1 MHEHILAAIVTDDE
15 AEALLPVEEFYDA
28 LAFANDLGGHPAP
41 TAATTAAEAATAA
54 AETAA
59 ATATAAEA
67 IAAAEAAA
75 AAAKAVT
82 AMSAAATAAAE
93 VVAATISAEIFVPEA
108 VALILATALAEAP
121 TIKTHAVLV
130 FQYRP
135 IPSRLPAGRCSR
147 VLNFWQ
153 SEMAKFE
160 S

>member
-1 MHEHILAAIVTDDE
+1 
-15 AEALLPVEEFYDA
+15 LPVEEFYDA

-67 IAAAEAAA
+67 IAAAEAATTA
-75 AAAKAVT
+75 AEAIT
-82 AMSAAATAAAE
+82 AISAATAAAE
-93 VVAATISAEIFVPEA
+93 LVAATISAKIFVPEA
-108 VALILATALAEAP
+108 VALIPATALAAAP